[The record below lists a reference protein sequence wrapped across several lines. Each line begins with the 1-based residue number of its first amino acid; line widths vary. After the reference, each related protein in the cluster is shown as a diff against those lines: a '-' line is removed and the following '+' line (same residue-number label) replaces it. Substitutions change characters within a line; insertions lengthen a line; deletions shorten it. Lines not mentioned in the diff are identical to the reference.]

1 MPAFKMSV
9 SKEQVEGKEVVVEGI
24 YKLKFIKFAPKLT
37 KLDPN
42 NPGKER
48 SINLNAE
55 YEIVDH
61 PDHAGRKI
69 YELANMKSYNIQT
82 EICHC
87 FGIPLELD
95 TTDDTY
101 FIPGTWDSRA
111 DFNSDDPETYEY
123 RGPLTGKVG
132 MAEIAVTSWNG
143 RSRNQVRRYLCG
155 IPTCAVDFPQIRHV
169 QNLIKS

>member
-9 SKEQVEGKEVVVEGI
+9 SKEQVEGREVVPEGI
-24 YKLKFIKFAPKLT
+24 YKVRFVKFAPKLS
-37 KLDPN
+37 KADPN
-42 NPGKER
+42 NPAKER

-55 YEIVDH
+55 YEIVDST
-61 PDHAGRKI
+61 DFADRKI
-69 YELANMKSYNIQT
+69 FELANMKSFNIQT

-87 FGIPLELD
+87 FGVPLELD

-101 FIPGTWDSRA
+101 FIPGTWDSNPNF
-111 DFNSDDPETYEY
+111 DQDNPETYEY
-123 RGPLTGKVG
+123 RGPLIGKVG
-132 MAEIAVTSWNG
+132 VVELAVTSWNG

-155 IPTCAVDFPQIRHV
+155 IPTCAQDFPQVRHV